1 MNVKLSELFFIC
13 TKIGALLL
21 GGGYVIVPLLISEF
35 VDKKRWLTKEEV
47 LNFYALGQ
55 CVPGIIAPNTI
66 MFLGYKLRGKMGAIA
81 ALLGLCLSP
90 VAAILL
96 VASFI
101 SVIANLAIMKNIFW
115 GVNIAIIVLIFL
127 TIKEVWSTSVVDKL
141 TFLFF
146 IFAFLLCIFWLSPAW
161 VIVFAILFGVI
172 LTKVRSLKK

>member
-146 IFAFLLCIFWLSPAW
+146 IFAFLLCILGLSPAW

>member
-101 SVIANLAIMKNIFW
+101 NIIANLAIMKNIFW

-146 IFAFLLCIFWLSPAW
+146 IFAFLLCIFGLSPAW

>member
-66 MFLGYKLRGKMGAIA
+66 MFLGYKLRGKIGAIA

-146 IFAFLLCIFWLSPAW
+146 IFAFLLCIFGLSPAW

>member
-21 GGGYVIVPLLISEF
+21 GGGYVIVPLLISEL
-35 VDKKRWLTKEEV
+35 VDKKRWLKKEEV

-55 CVPGIIAPNTI
+55 CVPGIISPNTI

-146 IFAFLLCIFWLSPAW
+146 IFAFLLCIFGLSPAW

>member
-127 TIKEVWSTSVVDKL
+127 TIKEVWSTSAVDKL

-146 IFAFLLCIFWLSPAW
+146 IFAFLLCIFGLSPAW

>member
-35 VDKKRWLTKEEV
+35 VDKKRWLTKEEI

-146 IFAFLLCIFWLSPAW
+146 IFAFLLCIFGLSPAW

>member
-146 IFAFLLCIFWLSPAW
+146 IFAFLLCIFGLSPAW

>member
-35 VDKKRWLTKEEV
+35 VEKKRWLTKEEV

-146 IFAFLLCIFWLSPAW
+146 IFAFLLCIFGLSPAW

>member
-146 IFAFLLCIFWLSPAW
+146 IFAFLLCIFGLSPAW
-161 VIVFAILFGVI
+161 VIVFAISFGVI

>member
-55 CVPGIIAPNTI
+55 CVQGIIAPNTI

-101 SVIANLAIMKNIFW
+101 SVIANLVIMKNIFW

-146 IFAFLLCIFWLSPAW
+146 IFAFLLCIFGLSPAW

-172 LTKVRSLKK
+172 LTKVRRIKK